1 MALVLPRINPY
12 WHNHNSAVFQLNYEE
27 TRILIYSGI
36 TVEDDQSNLKPF
48 QPGESGNPAGRPPGS
63 RNLSTILKEML
74 EQEVLIDGEK
84 IPFKDSIVKKL
95 IKKANN
101 GNLRAIQEIFDR
113 MEGKAKQEMK
123 IEGLPDPNITVNV
136 IPPTDKE

>member
-1 MALVLPRINPY
+1 MNPP
-12 WHNHNSAVFQLNYEE
+12 EE
-27 TRILIYSGI
+27 H
-36 TVEDDQSNLKPF
+36 QF
-48 QPGESGNPAGRPPGS
+48 QPGESGNPAGRQPGS

-74 EQEVLIDGEK
+74 EQEVLVDGEK
-84 IPFKDSIVKKL
+84 IPFKDSIIKKL